1 MLFNRR
7 FFIIVFSVLF
17 IGMIFWWQKPEAA
30 ASAMS
35 RGEYTFNSYSL
46 VKNYWKRLDYRQ
58 FELASEMTTL
68 KARRDHVD
76 LEKLLTE
83 KPLLSI
89 QKVSIELTTKKNI
102 FLAKITLG
110 SVIDKKQENDYLV
123 NVEQTEKGWLI
134 TSINCISGE

>member
-1 MLFNRR
+1 MLFNRH

-68 KARRDHVD
+68 KA
-76 LEKLLTE
+76 
-83 KPLLSI
+83 SI